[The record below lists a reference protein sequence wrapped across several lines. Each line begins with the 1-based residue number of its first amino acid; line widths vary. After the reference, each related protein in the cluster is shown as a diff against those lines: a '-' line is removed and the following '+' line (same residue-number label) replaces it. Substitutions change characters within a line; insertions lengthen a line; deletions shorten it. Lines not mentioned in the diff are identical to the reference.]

1 MGYPV
6 REVVYDKNSGEVNR
20 PMGTILEVKNL
31 TKKFG
36 GLTAVN
42 DVSFQIERGSMVG
55 LIGPNGAG
63 KTTLFNLMSGFEK
76 PSSGTIKF
84 DGVDITGWRPFQVV
98 GMGLA
103 RTFQLVRP
111 FKYMTLLDNVA
122 VGCLSP
128 RGKAVSENVGVD
140 GYASTILSSVGL
152 ADKAR
157 VPPIVLPHGDLRRL
171 EIARVLSTNPQFL
184 LLDEP
189 FSGLAREESENIG
202 KLVKNLNDEGA
213 TIFVTGHVMRELM
226 TLVPRVLA
234 MHQGKLIADGP
245 PTEVANNRIVLESYL
260 GRGEKFA

>member
-1 MGYPV
+1 
-6 REVVYDKNSGEVNR
+6 
-20 PMGTILEVKNL
+20 MGTILEVKNL

-42 DVSFQIERGSMVG
+42 DVSFEIERGSMAG

-63 KTTLFNLMSGFEK
+63 KTTVFNLISGFEK
-76 PSSGTIKF
+76 PSAGAIKF
-84 DGVDITGWRPFQVV
+84 DGVDITGWKPFQVV
-98 GMGLA
+98 GTGLA

-111 FKYMTLLDNVA
+111 FRYMTLLDNVT

-128 RGKAVSENVGVD
+128 RGKAVSQDIGID
-140 GYASTILSSVGL
+140 AYASTILSSVGL
-152 ADKAR
+152 VDKAR
-157 VPPIVLPHGDLRRL
+157 LPPIVLPHGDLRRL
-171 EIARVLSTNPQFL
+171 EIARALATNPQLL

-202 KLVKNLNDEGA
+202 KLVRNLNEEGA

-245 PTEVANNRIVLESYL
+245 PKEVANNKIVLEAYL
-260 GRGEKFA
+260 GKGEKFA